1 MNRNLVLTDGARVD
15 SVPNLEIE
23 TGEIV
28 GAGHASAT
36 GRFDD
41 EQLFYLQSRGI
52 PDDEARRLVVRGFFA
67 ELVQQIGC
75 RRHRGA
81 PPRQDRG
88 GAGGVRLMAT
98 FVKACALSELEEDT
112 PKRVELDGTPVSVVH
127 TEGEVFAIND
137 ICSHANV
144 SLSEG
149 EVEDCMIE
157 CWLHGSSFDLRTGK
171 PSGLPATRPVPVYP
185 VKIEGDDVL
194 VSVTQES

>member
-1 MNRNLVLTDGARVD
+1 MTVAASEGFVRV
-15 SVPNLEIE
+15 
-23 TGEIV
+23 
-28 GAGHASAT
+28 A
-36 GRFDD
+36 
-41 EQLFYLQSRGI
+41 
-52 PDDEARRLVVRGFFA
+52 
-67 ELVQQIGC
+67 
-75 RRHRGA
+75 
-81 PPRQDRG
+81 
-88 GAGGVRLMAT
+88 
-98 FVKACALSELEEDT
+98 ALSELETDT
-112 PKRVELDGTPVSVVH
+112 PKRVVVGDVPVSLVR

-149 EVEDCMIE
+149 EVDDCSIE